1 MEIPLCDNIIYDLS
15 AITDYSKF
23 LIMADYIILYHTVCN
38 RCEAMTFKLF
48 DINSPSLKE
57 VTVAFLL
64 LMLTVSAGR
73 STSAQSIPML
83 PPPFP
88 ENSPQEER
96 IVENDRAPPQIEILT
111 TELHEGKNVFKVRI
125 TDESSLRTREVKYVH
140 NGQLRVDGLFRDQNN
155 VYKALIDIQSPSRVV
170 MVTAG
175 DANGN
180 IVSDFREYEIT
191 HSQDIF
197 TQVIDRLSQTLNYF
211 QNLFGW

>member
-1 MEIPLCDNIIYDLS
+1 
-15 AITDYSKF
+15 
-23 LIMADYIILYHTVCN
+23 
-38 RCEAMTFKLF
+38 MTFKLF
-48 DINSPSLKE
+48 YADSLLLKE
-57 VTVAFLL
+57 LALAFLL
-64 LMLTVSAGR
+64 LIIAVSVGRYAG
-73 STSAQSIPML
+73 AQSIPLL

-88 ENSPQEER
+88 ENSPQEEK
-96 IVENDRAPPQIEILT
+96 IVANDRAPPQIEILT

-155 VYKALIDIQSPSRVV
+155 VFKALIDIQAPSRVV

-180 IVSDFREYEIT
+180 IVSDFKEYEIT
-191 HSQDIF
+191 KSQDIF

-211 QNLFGW
+211 QNLLGW

>member
-1 MEIPLCDNIIYDLS
+1 MPHS
-15 AITDYSKF
+15 
-23 LIMADYIILYHTVCN
+23 
-38 RCEAMTFKLF
+38 RREAMIFKF
-48 DINSPSLKE
+48 FNINSALLK
-57 VTVAFLL
+57 TFAFAFLL
-64 LMLTVSAGR
+64 LILTASAGG
-73 STSAQSIPML
+73 SATAQSIPMV

-96 IVENDRAPPQIEILT
+96 IVENDRAPPKIEILT
-111 TELHEGKNVFKVRI
+111 TELQEGKNVFKVRI

-140 NGQLRVDGLFRDQNN
+140 NGQLRIDGLFRDQNN
-155 VYKALIDIQSPSRVV
+155 VYKALIDIQSPSRIV

-191 HSQDIF
+191 ESQDIF
-197 TQVIDRLSQTLNYF
+197 TQVMSRLSQMLAYF